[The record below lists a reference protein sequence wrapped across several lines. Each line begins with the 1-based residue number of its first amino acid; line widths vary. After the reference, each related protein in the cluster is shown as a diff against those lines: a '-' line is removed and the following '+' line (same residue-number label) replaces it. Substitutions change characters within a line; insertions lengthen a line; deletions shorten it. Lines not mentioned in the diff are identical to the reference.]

1 MEDEP
6 KLALSKLVIP
16 LILAF
21 TEPSCR
27 LQISVK
33 SLERKEGTFL
43 ATKQFPPTS
52 DIVRAGGRRK
62 YLIYFSNDIEP
73 NQRIAIVQHS
83 NPWRN
88 QLSGKSRKDP
98 SRLQRNHYLFE
109 SGEGQKRPNITG
121 EDWQVWQIMFVFA
134 VRRES
139 LKSQCVINPTPLH
152 WQSSP
157 IVSRVTVT
165 YFLSLLTH
173 YRDI

>member
-6 KLALSKLVIP
+6 NLALSKLVIP

-43 ATKQFPPTS
+43 ATKQFP

-73 NQRIAIVQHS
+73 NQRIAIVQHHS

-88 QLSGKSRKDP
+88 QLSGKSRKDT
-98 SRLQRNHYLFE
+98 SRLQRNHYLFRR
-109 SGEGQKRPNITG
+109 GEGQKRPNITWRLTSMTNNVCICCEG
-121 EDWQVWQIMFVFA
+121 E
-134 VRRES
+134 
-139 LKSQCVINPTPLH
+139 SQYVINPDPLQTDNRH
-152 WQSSP
+152 PSC
-157 IVSRVTVT
+157 RE
-165 YFLSLLTH
+165 
-173 YRDI
+173 